1 MESGATIEEDKIMG
15 HYKCA
20 DCGFEYHNE
29 KPYETCPGC
38 ESKCAVA
45 DLSTDCR
52 RNPDFCRIP
61 EGDKKK

>member
-1 MESGATIEEDKIMG
+1 MEEAVMG

-20 DCGFEYHNE
+20 ECGFEYHAD

-61 EGDKKK
+61 EEKES